1 MSYLGTAWMND
12 ELREAIATA
21 PDDQHAF
28 AIAVSAIEGTI
39 RAGLGKISA
48 EVSGLVKQQ
57 AETTRALR
65 EVVDAIDQNTQA
77 IADVNVRPEDVRLE
91 PAPEVG

>member
-28 AIAVSAIEGTI
+28 AIAATAINESI
-39 RAGLGKISA
+39 RVGLGKLTA
-48 EVSGLVKQQ
+48 EVCALIRAQ
-57 AETTRALR
+57 ADTAQAMR
-65 EVVDAIDQNTQA
+65 EMAEAVRE
-77 IADVNVRPEDVRLE
+77 VNVRPEVE
-91 PAPEVG
+91 E

>member
-28 AIAVSAIEGTI
+28 AIAATAIEGTI

-48 EVSGLVKQQ
+48 EVSGLVGQQ
-57 AETTRALR
+57 AATAAAMRDVA
-65 EVVDAIDQNTQA
+65 DAIRE
-77 IADVNVRPEDVRLE
+77 VNVRPE
-91 PAPEVG
+91 EVALTGEGL

>member
-21 PDDQHAF
+21 PDDQSAF
-28 AIAVSAIEGTI
+28 AIAATAIEGTI

-48 EVSGLVKQQ
+48 EVAGLVRAQ
-57 AETTRALR
+57 ADTAEAMREMAEAVRAVNARPRERETK
-65 EVVDAIDQNTQA
+65 
-77 IADVNVRPEDVRLE
+77 
-91 PAPEVG
+91 